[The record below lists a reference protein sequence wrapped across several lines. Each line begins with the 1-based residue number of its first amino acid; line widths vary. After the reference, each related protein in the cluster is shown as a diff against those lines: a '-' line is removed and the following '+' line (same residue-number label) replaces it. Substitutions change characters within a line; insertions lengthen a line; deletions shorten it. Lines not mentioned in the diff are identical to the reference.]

1 MMTLNKWRKKLDDL
15 FWDRFLQE
23 LDVFFLGQKQWG
35 FRAWE
40 SGFLKFVSIFGQ
52 KLRHLFFFKKK
63 VMYRDCSTLQCD
75 YNALCFT
82 GFDRVLREQL
92 EVQIPASSDVGISHF
107 ELYY

>member
-1 MMTLNKWRKKLDDL
+1 
-15 FWDRFLQE
+15 
-23 LDVFFLGQKQWG
+23 
-35 FRAWE
+35 
-40 SGFLKFVSIFGQ
+40 
-52 KLRHLFFFKKK
+52 
-63 VMYRDCSTLQCD
+63 MYRDCSTLQCD